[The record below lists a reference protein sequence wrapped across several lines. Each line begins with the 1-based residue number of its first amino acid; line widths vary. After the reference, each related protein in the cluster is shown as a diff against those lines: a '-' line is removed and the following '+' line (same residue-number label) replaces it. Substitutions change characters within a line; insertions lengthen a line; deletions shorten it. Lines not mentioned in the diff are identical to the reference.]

1 MKWTQVRVH
10 CATGEL
16 DTVSAILSVIDS
28 GLMIEDY
35 SDIEENLM
43 TVYGELIDEKILNSD
58 RTRAAVSI
66 YISEERDLAS
76 DLAFIKGRLEACGL
90 SCRVELVGV
99 DEEDWANRWKQFYKP
114 LHIGRH
120 LLILPPWEKCDI
132 KEDDVVVL
140 MDPGMAFGT
149 GTHETTKLCLEMLEK
164 YLRKGERMLDVGTG
178 SGILSI
184 AGVKLGAKFACAYD
198 IDPVAVRVAK
208 ENAEKNGVS
217 DRIECG
223 VSDLLSGVN
232 REKAPYM
239 LVTANI
245 VADILI
251 RMAPDIAAFMGR
263 GARLIASGIIESRKQ
278 DVLAAMEAG
287 GLHCLEENGEK
298 DWCVLVFER

>member
-178 SGILSI
+178 SGI
-184 AGVKLGAKFACAYD
+184 
-198 IDPVAVRVAK
+198 
-208 ENAEKNGVS
+208 
-217 DRIECG
+217 
-223 VSDLLSGVN
+223 
-232 REKAPYM
+232 
-239 LVTANI
+239 
-245 VADILI
+245 
-251 RMAPDIAAFMGR
+251 
-263 GARLIASGIIESRKQ
+263 
-278 DVLAAMEAG
+278 
-287 GLHCLEENGEK
+287 
-298 DWCVLVFER
+298 

>member
-1 MKWTQVRVH
+1 MGIQLGIIGYGGMGGFHHRNASKIEGVQV
-10 CATGEL
+10 
-16 DTVSAILSVIDS
+16 
-28 GLMIEDY
+28 
-35 SDIEENLM
+35 
-43 TVYGELIDEKILNSD
+43 
-58 RTRAAVSI
+58 
-66 YISEERDLAS
+66 
-76 DLAFIKGRLEACGL
+76 
-90 SCRVELVGV
+90 VG
-99 DEEDWANRWKQFYKP
+99 
-114 LHIGRH
+114 
-120 LLILPPWEKCDI
+120 
-132 KEDDVVVL
+132 
-140 MDPGMAFGT
+140 
-149 GTHETTKLCLEMLEK
+149 
-164 YLRKGERMLDVGTG
+164 
-178 SGILSI
+178 
-184 AGVKLGAKFACAYD
+184 AYD

>member
-99 DEEDWANRWKQFYKP
+99 DEEDWANRWK
-114 LHIGRH
+114 R
-120 LLILPPWEKCDI
+120 
-132 KEDDVVVL
+132 
-140 MDPGMAFGT
+140 
-149 GTHETTKLCLEMLEK
+149 
-164 YLRKGERMLDVGTG
+164 
-178 SGILSI
+178 
-184 AGVKLGAKFACAYD
+184 
-198 IDPVAVRVAK
+198 
-208 ENAEKNGVS
+208 
-217 DRIECG
+217 
-223 VSDLLSGVN
+223 
-232 REKAPYM
+232 
-239 LVTANI
+239 
-245 VADILI
+245 
-251 RMAPDIAAFMGR
+251 
-263 GARLIASGIIESRKQ
+263 
-278 DVLAAMEAG
+278 
-287 GLHCLEENGEK
+287 
-298 DWCVLVFER
+298 